1 MAGCRAV
8 ADTVYVEGTKTT
20 MKIEM
25 VMDPMEHTEGVQKLY
40 ELVEE
45 TARDIGYGPVHP
57 FEVGG
62 VSDSSIA
69 VVAGVPTVCGMG
81 VKGEFNHT
89 EKEYAIVESLFSR
102 AKLAASAMA
111 RI

>member
-1 MAGCRAV
+1 
-8 ADTVYVEGTKTT
+8 
-20 MKIEM
+20 
-25 VMDPMEHTEGVQKLY
+25 MDPMERTEGVQKLY

-45 TARDIGYGPVHP
+45 TARDMGYGEVHP

-62 VSDSSIA
+62 VSDSSVA
-69 VVAGVPTVCGMG
+69 VVAGVPTVCAMG

-89 EKEYAIVESLFSR
+89 EKEYAQMESLFTR
-102 AKLAASAMA
+102 TALAAACIA